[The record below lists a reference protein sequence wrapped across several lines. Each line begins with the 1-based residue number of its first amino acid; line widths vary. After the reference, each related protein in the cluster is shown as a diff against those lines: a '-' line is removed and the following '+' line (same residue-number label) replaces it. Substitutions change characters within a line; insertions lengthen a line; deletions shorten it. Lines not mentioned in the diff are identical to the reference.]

1 MEELRKWAMDL
12 QRFSEYAPANPNTNT
27 TGSEGMSDE
36 NKTYYHDT
44 LVDNAEPYLVHD
56 QFGMEI
62 NIPEHGGKTVEVR
75 YFDVLDKNT
84 NALEEGVTPDG
95 SNLSMDVLTATVS
108 QYGDYVTISDVL
120 NTTAIDPILVQATKA
135 MGSQAGRSLDTI
147 TRDIITAGTNVL
159 YAPEIDGDTVTE
171 IESRDEITDK
181 CILTPD
187 VIMRAQ
193 AELEANL
200 AEPINGSYVAI
211 IHPYAAYDLMRSPEF
226 IEWHKY
232 AQPGELYRG
241 EIGMIGNVRFVK
253 STEAKIVEIE
263 NAGLVADGDGTE
275 VPGGSDDSG
284 SGSDDSGEDAGV
296 TTTAVFLTMVLG
308 KDAYATTYATG
319 LGLEHIVKPLGSG
332 DDPLNQ
338 RCTAGWKATKTA
350 LRIKEQ
356 NMIRIESGGH
366 FSATAKAN

>member
-1 MEELRKWAMDL
+1 MSEARKWMLEL
-12 QRFSEYAPANPNTNT
+12 QRFANPNTNT
-27 TGSEGMSDE
+27 TGSEGLSNE

-44 LVDNAEPYLVHD
+44 LIDNAEPYLVHD
-56 QFGMEI
+56 QFGTEI

-84 NALEEGVTPDG
+84 TALTEGVTPDG
-95 SNLSMDVLTATVS
+95 NNLTMGVKTATIS
-108 QYGDYVTISDVL
+108 QYGDYVTMSDVL
-120 NTTAIDPILVQATKA
+120 NMTAIDPILVQATKA

-147 TRDIITAGTNVL
+147 TRDVITAGTNVL
-159 YAPEIDGDTVTE
+159 YAPEVDGDTITE
-171 IESRDEITDK
+171 ITERDDLNDK

-193 AELEANL
+193 AMLEANL

-253 STEAKIVEIE
+253 STEAKIVTVTSAGSEV
-263 NAGLVADGDGTE
+263 NADPPAEGGGDSGDDS
-275 VPGGSDDSG
+275 SDDS
-284 SGSDDSGEDAGV
+284 GV

-350 LRIKEQ
+350 IRLKEQ
-356 NMIRIESGGH
+356 NMVRIESAGH
-366 FSATAKAN
+366 FSGTAQAN

>member
-1 MEELRKWAMDL
+1 MEELKYRLDL
-12 QRFSEYAPANPNTNT
+12 QRFANPNTNVT
-27 TGSEGMSDE
+27 TDTGLSNE

-44 LVDNAEPYLVHD
+44 LIDNAEPYLVHD
-56 QFGMEI
+56 QFGTEI

-84 NALEEGVTPDG
+84 TALTEGVTPDG
-95 SNLSMDVLTATVS
+95 NNLTMNVKTATIS
-108 QYGDYVTISDVL
+108 QYGDYVTMSDVL
-120 NTTAIDPILVQATKA
+120 NMTAIDPILVQATKA

-147 TRDIITAGTNVL
+147 TRDVITAGTNVL
-159 YAPEIDGDTVTE
+159 YAPKISGDTVTE
-171 IESRDEITDK
+171 VTGRGQIDNTAT
-181 CILTPD
+181 LTPD
-187 VIMRAQ
+187 VILKAQ
-193 AELEANL
+193 AQLEAML

-253 STEAKIVEIE
+253 STEAKIVKEGATIS
-263 NAGLVADGDGTE
+263 GTNKY
-275 VPGGSDDSG
+275 
-284 SGSDDSGEDAGV
+284 
-296 TTTAVFLTMVLG
+296 AVFLTMVLG

-319 LGLEHIVKPLGSG
+319 LGLEHIVKPLGAG
-332 DDPLNQ
+332 EDPLNQ

-350 LRIKEQ
+350 IRLKEQ
-356 NMIRIESGGH
+356 NMIRIESGSYY
-366 FSATAKAN
+366 SATALAN

>member
-1 MEELRKWAMDL
+1 MEENRKWMLEL
-12 QRFSEYAPANPNTNT
+12 QRFANPNTNT
-27 TGSEGMSDE
+27 TGSEGLSDE

-44 LVDNAEPYLVHD
+44 LIDNAEPYLVHD
-56 QFGMEI
+56 QFGTEI
-62 NIPEHGGKTVEVR
+62 NIPEHGGKNVEVR

-84 NALEEGVTPDG
+84 TALTEGVTPDG
-95 SNLSMDVLTATVS
+95 NNLTMGVKTATIS
-108 QYGDYVTISDVL
+108 QYGDYVTMSDVL
-120 NTTAIDPILVQATKA
+120 NMTAIDPILVQATKA

-147 TRDIITAGTNVL
+147 TRDVITAGTNVL
-159 YAPEIDGDTVTE
+159 YAPEVDGDTITE
-171 IESRDEITDK
+171 ITERDDLNDK

-193 AELEANL
+193 AMLEANL

-253 STEAKIVEIE
+253 STEAKIVTVGEE
-263 NAGLVADGDGTE
+263 GSE
-275 VPGGSDDSG
+275 V
-284 SGSDDSGEDAGV
+284 
-296 TTTAVFLTMVLG
+296 AVFLTMVLG

-350 LRIKEQ
+350 IRLKEQ
-356 NMIRIESGGH
+356 NMVRIESAGH
-366 FSATAKAN
+366 FSGTAQAN

>member
-1 MEELRKWAMDL
+1 MEENRKWMLEL
-12 QRFSEYAPANPNTNT
+12 QRFANPNTNT
-27 TGSEGMSDE
+27 TGSEGLSDE

-44 LVDNAEPYLVHD
+44 LIDNAEPYLVHD
-56 QFGMEI
+56 QFGTEI
-62 NIPEHGGKTVEVR
+62 NIPEHGGKNVEVR

-84 NALEEGVTPDG
+84 TALTEGVTPDG
-95 SNLSMDVLTATVS
+95 NNLTMGVKTATIS
-108 QYGDYVTISDVL
+108 QYGDYVTMSDVL
-120 NTTAIDPILVQATKA
+120 NMTAIDPILVQATKA

-147 TRDIITAGTNVL
+147 TRDVITAGTNVL
-159 YAPEIDGDTVTE
+159 YAPEVDGDTITEVTA
-171 IESRDEITDK
+171 RADLNDK

-193 AELEANL
+193 AMLEANL

-253 STEAKIVEIE
+253 STEAKIVTVGEE
-263 NAGLVADGDGTE
+263 GSE
-275 VPGGSDDSG
+275 V
-284 SGSDDSGEDAGV
+284 
-296 TTTAVFLTMVLG
+296 AVFLTMVLG

-350 LRIKEQ
+350 IRLKEQ
-356 NMIRIESGGH
+356 NMVRIESAGH
-366 FSATAKAN
+366 FSGTAQAN

>member
-1 MEELRKWAMDL
+1 MELFKKMMIVTWMLDL
-12 QRFSEYAPANPNTNT
+12 QRFSEYTPVNPNTQT
-27 TGSEGMSDE
+27 TGSEGMSGE

-44 LVDNAEPYLVHD
+44 LIDNAEPYLVHD
-56 QFGMEI
+56 QFGEEI

-84 NALEEGVTPDG
+84 QALEEGVTPDG
-95 SNLSMDVLTATVS
+95 SNLSMDVLTATIS

-120 NTTAIDPILVQATKA
+120 NMTAIDPILVQATKA

-147 TRDIITAGTNVL
+147 TRDVITAGTNVL
-159 YAPEIDGDTVTE
+159 YAPSVVGDTVTE
-171 IESRDEITDK
+171 IEDRDDLDDT
-181 CILTPD
+181 CRLTPE

-200 AEPINGSYVAI
+200 AETINGSYVGI

-263 NAGLVADGDGTE
+263 SGATE
-275 VPGGSDDSG
+275 VEPSDPAEEGGEGDDS
-284 SGSDDSGEDAGV
+284 AGV
-296 TTTAVFLTMVLG
+296 TKTAVFLTMILG
-308 KDAYATTYATG
+308 KGAYATTYATG

-350 LRIKEQ
+350 LRLKEQ
-356 NMIRIESGGH
+356 NMIRIESAGH

>member
-1 MEELRKWAMDL
+1 MEELMRKWVLDL
-12 QRFSEYAPANPNTNT
+12 QRFDGGEPAIPNPNTNT
-27 TGSEGMSDE
+27 TGSEGLSGE

-44 LVDNAEPYLVHD
+44 LIDNAEPYLVHD

-84 NALEEGVTPDG
+84 NALTEGVTPDG
-95 SNLSMDVLTATVS
+95 SNLTMDVLTATVS

-120 NTTAIDPILVQATKA
+120 NMTAIDPILVQATKA

-147 TRDIITAGTNVL
+147 TRDVITAGTNVI

-171 IESRDEITDK
+171 IESRDDLNDK
-181 CILTPD
+181 CRLTPD
-187 VIMRAQ
+187 LIMQAQ
-193 AELEANL
+193 AQLEANL
-200 AEPINGSYVAI
+200 AEPINGSYIGI
-211 IHPYAAYDLMRSPEF
+211 IHPYAAYDLMRSEEF

-253 STEAKIVEIE
+253 STEAKIVEVTS
-263 NAGLVADGDGTE
+263 AGSEVGADE
-275 VPGGSDDSG
+275 PAAGGADSGDDSG
-284 SGSDDSGEDAGV
+284 DDSGV
-296 TTTAVFLTMVLG
+296 TTTAVFLTMILG

-356 NMIRIESGGH
+356 NMIRIESAGH
-366 FSATAKAN
+366 FSATARAN